1 LRGEGVVIP
10 VSDKKAFPGTRGPQ
24 GRPRV
29 LIVRAGA
36 IGDTLMTTPLVRAVR
51 HSFPECYLVFLCSSS
66 AADVIRHNPHVDQ
79 VIPVTY
85 RHLPAWVSSEK
96 LRIHRSLRDLDL
108 DWALVLESNPTFL
121 DLARKGGAGRIIGYS
136 RDDHGQGFEPARFDP
151 QKHSIENHLEAARP
165 LGVRP
170 DGLHM
175 ELHYPP
181 ETDGLVARRLEL
193 AGVTRT
199 DRLVGIHAGWGGRP
213 RKPEQTR
220 LKSWPP
226 DRFAEVIRWLVKEKG
241 ARVALTGSR
250 ADRPLMRFIAQAAN
264 VPCLDLAG
272 KLSLP
277 ESAALIRRLN
287 VYLTVDSG
295 PAHMAAALGTPLL
308 TLLGPAIIEQTAPIS
323 AGSPLRILYHRV
335 PCAPCYGTPLMKSCK
350 DNICMK
356 AIEVEEVEKTLEEI
370 LAPARVQ

>member
-1 LRGEGVVIP
+1 VAFP
-10 VSDKKAFPGTRGPQ
+10 VSDKKVSPGTRGPQ

-51 HSFPECYLVFLCSSS
+51 HSFPECHLVFLCSSS
-66 AADVIRHNPHVDQ
+66 AADVIRHNPHVNQ

-85 RHLPAWVSSEK
+85 RHLPTWLSSEK
-96 LRIHRSLRDLDL
+96 QRIHRSLRDLDL
-108 DWALVLESNPTFL
+108 DWAVVLESHPTFL
-121 DLARKGGAGRIIGYS
+121 DLARQGGAARIIAYS
-136 RDDHGQGFEPARFDP
+136 REDRGQGIEPARFDP
-151 QKHSIENHLEAARP
+151 QRHSIENHLEAARP

-181 ETDGLVARRLEL
+181 ETDELMARRLEL

-213 RKPEQTR
+213 RTPGQTR

-226 DRFAEVIRWLVKEKG
+226 DRFAEIIRWLVKEKG
-241 ARVALTGSR
+241 VRVALTGSQ
-250 ADRPLMRFIAQAAN
+250 ADRPLMCFIAESAN
-264 VPCLDLAG
+264 VPCVDLAG
-272 KLSLP
+272 KLSLL
-277 ESAALIRRLN
+277 ELAALIHRLN

-295 PAHMAAALGTPLL
+295 PAHMAAALGTTLL
-308 TLLGPAIIEQTAPIS
+308 TLLGPAIIEQTVPFS
-323 AGSPLRILYHRV
+323 PGSPLRILYHRV
-335 PCAPCYGTPLMKSCK
+335 PCSPCYGTPNMKSCT

-356 AIEVEEVEKTLEEI
+356 AIEVEEVEKALEEF
-370 LAPARVQ
+370 LSFEHTR